1 MTPCVRRVHL
11 HTLIIIGYIFT
22 ESKRFLDD
30 KRPGDSS
37 HGADGLELPGWERKQ
52 QEKMK
57 KPTPAPQRGLGSA
70 HRECLDWGARGETF
84 CLTLASQVAKAL
96 GSLLAPG
103 VTEA

>member
-1 MTPCVRRVHL
+1 MDIKSDLMTSGVQRVYR

-30 KRPGDSS
+30 KCPGDGG

-57 KPTPAPQRGLGSA
+57 KRSNPA
-70 HRECLDWGARGETF
+70 
-84 CLTLASQVAKAL
+84 
-96 GSLLAPG
+96 G
-103 VTEA
+103 V

>member
-1 MTPCVRRVHL
+1 MISRVQQVYR

-30 KRPGDSS
+30 KCPGDSR

-57 KPTPAPQRGLGSA
+57 KRSNPGTPEGLGSA
-70 HRECLDWGARGETF
+70 RRECLDWRARGEIF
-84 CLTLASQVAKAL
+84 CLTFKQASRIAFFFTGNLAR
-96 GSLLAPG
+96 
-103 VTEA
+103 